1 MFQVNFRGSKG
12 YGKKFWIAGFK
23 EWGGKMQ
30 DDITD
35 GVRWLISEKIAD
47 PSRIAIYGSSFGGF
61 SALHGLFTR
70 PDLYQCGAS
79 YSGFTNL
86 YTYLKDIPPY
96 FRPYQ
101 QMYYETVGNP
111 ETDADYFRA
120 VSPVFHTDKIKVPV
134 LIAQGA
140 RDPRVNMNET
150 NQFVKELKKRNVPV
164 TYILKEDEGH
174 FFRNIDNR
182 LEFYKELEIFL
193 DKNLSR
199 R

>member
-1 MFQVNFRGSKG
+1 
-12 YGKKFWIAGFK
+12 
-23 EWGGKMQ
+23 MQ

-35 GVRWLISEKIAD
+35 GVGWLISENIAD

-61 SALHGLFTR
+61 SALHGLITQT
-70 PDLYQCGAS
+70 DLYRCGAS
-79 YSGFTNL
+79 HSGFTNL
-86 YTYLKDIPPY
+86 FTYLKDIPPY

-101 QMYYETVGNP
+101 QMFYETVGNP
-111 ETDADYFRA
+111 ETDADYFRE

-140 RDPRVNMNET
+140 KDPRVNMNET

-174 FFRNIDNR
+174 FFRNINNR
-182 LEFYKELEIFL
+182 LEFYKELELFL

-199 R
+199 K